1 MGNDVYK
8 TPDMLATEIIIAL
21 IGEKALISEPDD
33 DEGRIKGIAKH
44 WLYLRRTIN
53 DKKLPEEAK

>member
-21 IGEKALISEPDD
+21 IGGKALIMEEED
-33 DEGRIKGIAKH
+33 DEKRIKGIAKL

-53 DKKLPEEAK
+53 DKKLPEEA